1 MVFSVITQWQAI
13 EKLYMDTASLVWNGN
28 MVQNKDKI
36 NKFLQDLP
44 TSEFK
49 VQSLDTQPLL
59 G

>member
-1 MVFSVITQWQAI
+1 
-13 EKLYMDTASLVWNGN
+13 MDTASLVWNGN
-28 MVQNKDKI
+28 TVQNKDKI

-59 G
+59 GLY